1 MFKPNE
7 PHGHIQ
13 GDGAAGARYYQEG
26 HYYDPHH
33 RYLFSN
39 PGIAAPPGEKLRSM
53 DQAEADYQARQSRQA
68 ASTPAAA
75 MGAPVNHQPEPSAPP
90 PPPADPT
97 LTREQQFMQ
106 HPVPKLQQFMLVAL
120 QTMNQEKPAAE
131 QQDLAQLKKQVI
143 GGPGAKAKLIA
154 WLLANTSA

>member
-7 PHGHIQ
+7 PHGHVQ
-13 GDGAAGARYYQEG
+13 GEGAGGARYYQDG

-39 PGIAAPPGEKLRSM
+39 PGIGPPAGQKLRTM
-53 DQAEADYQARQSRQA
+53 EQAEADYQARQNVSA
-68 ASTPAAA
+68 PAVA
-75 MGAPVNHQPEPSAPP
+75 MGSPARVVEQPPAPPEP
-90 PPPADPT
+90 PT
-97 LTREQQFMQ
+97 NPELSREQQFMQ

-120 QTMNQEKPAAE
+120 QTANQEKPAAE
-131 QQDLAQLKKQVI
+131 QQDQAHLKKQVI

-154 WLLANTSA
+154 WLLENTTA